1 MDVTHAFSSI
11 DELGDGYGFRK
22 IRPALGIEAFG
33 INAIVMPPGTAG
45 FWHYHDTQDE
55 LYIVHRGTAHVEVG
69 EPSDPDVRILEA
81 GGLAHVQSTL
91 LRRISN
97 PSASEDLVIIV
108 VGGKDGYVERDGHLL
123 NDEDLARRASF
134 GSGATSGNA

>member
-1 MDVTHAFSSI
+1 MDVSHAFASI

-22 IRPALGIEAFG
+22 IRPALGVEAFG
-33 INAIVMPPGTAG
+33 INAIVMPPGMEA

-55 LYIVHRGTAHVEVG
+55 LYIVHQGTARVEVG
-69 EPSDPDVRILEA
+69 EPSNPDVRILEA
-81 GGLAHVQSTL
+81 GGLAHIQSTL

-97 PSASEDLVIIV
+97 ASDTEDLVIIV

-123 NDEDLARRASF
+123 NAEDLERRASF
-134 GSGATSGNA
+134 GSGAGSDNG